1 MTQSVR
7 PTVAASPRKKRGGG
21 GCGTVLLMFAGVGVM
36 GGIVFV
42 VSLVRAFSTG
52 EGQELT
58 RGYSEVANL
67 VVEAQIAP
75 GAEDVGKAGGC
86 LQSLVMD
93 ADKLA
98 TLSQNASRDAGKR
111 GPEKTLVTCQVGFAK
126 APPECQAL
134 AQVYVRSA
142 HPTAPF
148 RIAVQKQGDPN
159 RTCDRVFDE
168 KGQPLAQTT
177 QTTQTAD
184 DAAAALPATVTV
196 TADGGAN

>member
-1 MTQSVR
+1 
-7 PTVAASPRKKRGGG
+7 
-21 GCGTVLLMFAGVGVM
+21 MFAGVGVM
-36 GGIVFV
+36 GGIMFI
-42 VSLVRAFSTG
+42 VSLVRAFSTDQ
-52 EGQELT
+52 GQELT

-67 VVEAQIAP
+67 VVEAQTAP

-98 TLSQNASRDAGKR
+98 ELSKNDNRDAGKR
-111 GPEKTLVTCQVGFAK
+111 TPEKTFVSCQVGFAK

-148 RIAVQKQGDPN
+148 RVAVQKQGDPN

-168 KGQPLAQTT
+168 KGQPVIQAPESTPT
-177 QTTQTAD
+177 ITPAPSATPAPAD
-184 DAAAALPATVTV
+184 STLPPTVIVPAPSAAPVEA
-196 TADGGAN
+196 GAH